1 MNFIAILQIKIGK
14 TKVNESYNARKL
26 SKHKTAYSFTI
37 LTIQLKYELSI
48 PSKSP
53 FFLES
58 RSFYG
63 DVLKYLNNYRCFS
76 IS

>member
-14 TKVNESYNARKL
+14 TKKVNESYNARKL

-63 DVLKYLNNYRCFS
+63 DVLK
-76 IS
+76 